1 MEYEKSKI
9 DIKLKTN
16 KDHYHRHTRID
27 FTLSISVVGL
37 LPVLKH
43 DYMQASQDQPIYSE
57 APLQL
62 LLFVDGRPKS
72 RQQVQ
77 RIRAYLKE
85 LQADYKFELQMVD
98 VGQQPYLAEHFK
110 LVATPALIKIHPEPR
125 HILAGSNIVTQLK
138 NWWPRWQVAV
148 DAYIKLQS
156 DLQENTEDNGRT
168 ASVSKS
174 SIRSIAVSAEL
185 LHLSDE
191 VFRLKQEKD
200 QLEEQLQ
207 FKDRV
212 IAMLAHD
219 LRNPL
224 TAISIA
230 TETLQSNYNPE
241 KAGFERLT
249 PTMTNNLFKQAR
261 NQARIIDRMITD
273 LLQVGRNNNERE
285 FPVKPQK
292 TNLGQLCLNVLEEL
306 SDRYTAKSLKVEK
319 DIPKDLPLVYA
330 DPERIRQVLINLL
343 DNAIKYTPEGGII
356 TVAGLH
362 RTTQKVQ
369 FSIGDTGPG
378 IPEENRDRI
387 FENHFRLERDESK
400 EGYGIGLCLCQRIIR
415 AHYGQIWVDSSP
427 SNGAWFHFT
436 LPVYIK

>member
-1 MEYEKSKI
+1 
-9 DIKLKTN
+9 
-16 KDHYHRHTRID
+16 
-27 FTLSISVVGL
+27 
-37 LPVLKH
+37 
-43 DYMQASQDQPIYSE
+43 MQASQDQPISSE

-85 LQADYKFELQMVD
+85 LQADYKFELQIVD

-125 HILAGSNIVTQLK
+125 HVLAGSNIITQLK
-138 NWWPRWQVAV
+138 SWWPRWQAAV
-148 DAYIKLQS
+148 DAYVKLQT
-156 DLQENTEDNGRT
+156 DLQENTEDNGRN
-168 ASVSKS
+168 ASSSKS
-174 SIRSIAVSAEL
+174 SIRSVALSAEL

-191 VFRLKQEKD
+191 IFRLKQEKE

-224 TAISIA
+224 TATAIA
-230 TETLQSNYNPE
+230 IETLQSNYNPD

-249 PTMTNNLFKQAR
+249 PTTTTNLFKQAR
-261 NQARIIDRMITD
+261 NQTRIIDRMITD
-273 LLQVGRNNNERE
+273 LLQAGRNNERE

-292 TNLGQLCLNVLEEL
+292 TNLGQLCLDVLEEL
-306 SDRYTAKSLKVEK
+306 SDRYAAKSLKVEK
-319 DIPKDLPLVYA
+319 DIPKDLPQVYA

-343 DNAIKYTPEGGII
+343 DNAIKYTPEGGTIS
-356 TVAGLH
+356 VAGLH

-415 AHYGQIWVDSSP
+415 AHYGQICVDSSP

-436 LPVYIK
+436 LPVYM

>member
-1 MEYEKSKI
+1 
-9 DIKLKTN
+9 
-16 KDHYHRHTRID
+16 
-27 FTLSISVVGL
+27 
-37 LPVLKH
+37 
-43 DYMQASQDQPIYSE
+43 MQASQDQPIYSE

-72 RQQVQ
+72 RQQAQ

-85 LQADYKFELQMVD
+85 LEADYKFELQIVD
-98 VGQQPYLAEHFK
+98 VGQQPYLAEYFK

-125 HILAGSNIVTQLK
+125 HVLAGSNIIAQLK
-138 NWWPRWQVAV
+138 SWWPRWQATV
-148 DAYIKLQS
+148 DAYVKLQS
-156 DLQENTEDNGRT
+156 NLQENIEDNGR
-168 ASVSKS
+168 SPSSPKS
-174 SIRSIAVSAEL
+174 SIRSVAISAEL
-185 LHLSDE
+185 LRLSDE
-191 VFRLKQEKD
+191 IFRLKQEKE

-224 TAISIA
+224 TAAAIA
-230 TETLQSNYNPE
+230 MDTLQSNYNPE

-249 PTMTNNLFKQAR
+249 PTMTAHLFKQAR
-261 NQARIIDRMITD
+261 NQTRIIDRMITD
-273 LLQVGRNNNERE
+273 LLQLGRNNERE
-285 FPVKPQK
+285 FPIQPQK
-292 TNLGQLCLNVLEEL
+292 TNIGQLCLDTLEEL
-306 SDRYTAKSLKVEK
+306 RDRYIEKSLKIQK
-319 DIPKDLPLVYA
+319 DIPKDLPTVYA

-343 DNAIKYTPEGGII
+343 DNAIKYTPEGGTIS
-356 TVAGLH
+356 VAGLH

-378 IPEENRDRI
+378 IPEENRNRI
-387 FENHFRLERDESK
+387 FENHFRLERDKGK

-427 SNGAWFHFT
+427 SGGAWFHFT
-436 LPVYIK
+436 LPVYVN